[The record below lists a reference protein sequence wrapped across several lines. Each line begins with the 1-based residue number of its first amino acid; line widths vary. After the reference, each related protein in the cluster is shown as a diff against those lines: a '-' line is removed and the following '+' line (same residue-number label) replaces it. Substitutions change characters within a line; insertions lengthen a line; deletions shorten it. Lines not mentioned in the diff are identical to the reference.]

1 MKTIK
6 STFLLV
12 LAFLVLA
19 LPSTYSFSATTSYEN
34 FISKNFQSC
43 FERAK
48 LGNSVAQYEI
58 GMSYLYGWGVKQSDS
73 EAVKW
78 FREAAEKGHAVAM
91 ILAFRCFEWVAS

>member
-34 FISKNFQSC
+34 VLSKPFQSTANLWNPRGSQVG
-43 FERAK
+43 FGK
-48 LGNSVAQYEI
+48 IFS
-58 GMSYLYGWGVKQSDS
+58 
-73 EAVKW
+73 
-78 FREAAEKGHAVAM
+78 
-91 ILAFRCFEWVAS
+91 

>member
-34 FISKNFQSC
+34 VLSKPFQSTANA
-43 FERAK
+43 RHLLQATL
-48 LGNSVAQYEI
+48 LGFTN
-58 GMSYLYGWGVKQSDS
+58 
-73 EAVKW
+73 
-78 FREAAEKGHAVAM
+78 H
-91 ILAFRCFEWVAS
+91 RCL